1 LRHIAQ
7 FDMKEGMNDLNV
19 ILMNIAQSLPGFLLA
34 IVVHEAAHAW
44 MANKFG
50 DPTAKNMGRL
60 TLNPAAH
67 YDMWGTVLFPLLAAV
82 TNFAMIG
89 WAKPVPVEVRN
100 FKNIRS
106 GIFWVSFAGPLSN
119 IILGTLSAL
128 LLAIIAVKVP
138 SDWEYYTIFLKMLRY
153 SIFIN
158 FILAFFNLIPLPPLD
173 GSKMVSSF
181 LRGRA
186 LYKYESIAQYTPMI
200 FIGVLALSLMG
211 IHTLGYVL
219 MPAQYLANYLMFAF
233 LGLFGG
239 IG

>member
-1 LRHIAQ
+1 MNQILFTIAES
-7 FDMKEGMNDLNV
+7 M
-19 ILMNIAQSLPGFLLA
+19 PGFLLA
-34 IVVHEAAHAW
+34 IVTHEAAHAW

-50 DPTAKNMGRL
+50 DPTAKNLGRL

-67 YDMWGTVLFPLLAAV
+67 YDPWGTIFFPLLAAV

-89 WAKPVPVEVRN
+89 WARPVPIEVRN
-100 FKNIRS
+100 FKNYRS

-119 IILGTLSAL
+119 IILGTLSAII
-128 LLAIIAVKVP
+128 LALIATKV
-138 SDWEYYTIFLKMLRY
+138 SQDWGYFTIAIRMLRY
-153 SIFIN
+153 SVFIN

-181 LRGRA
+181 LKGRA
-186 LYKYESIAQYTPMI
+186 LYTYENFARYTPMI
-200 FIGVLALSLMG
+200 FIVVMALSMMG

-219 MPAQYLANYLMFAF
+219 LPAQYLANFLMFEF

-239 IG
+239 VA

>member
-1 LRHIAQ
+1 
-7 FDMKEGMNDLNV
+7 MNDLNG
-19 ILMNIAQSLPGFLLA
+19 ILFNIAQSLPGFLLA

-50 DPTAKNMGRL
+50 DPTAKNEGRL

-67 YDMWGTVLFPLLAAV
+67 YDPLGTIFFPLLAAV

-89 WAKPVPVEVRN
+89 WARPVPIEARN
-100 FKNIRS
+100 FKNYRK

-119 IILGTLSAL
+119 LILGTLSAIV
-128 LLAIIAVKVP
+128 LAIIATQVS
-138 SDWEYYTIFLKMLRY
+138 SDWEFYSISLRMLRY
-153 SIFIN
+153 SLFIN

-181 LRGRA
+181 LKGHA
-186 LYKYESIAQYTPMI
+186 LRKYEEFGRFTPVI
-200 FIGVLALSLMG
+200 FLVVMALSFMG
-211 IHTLGYVL
+211 IHTIGYL
-219 MPAQYLANYLMFAF
+219 LQPAQSMANYIMFS
-233 LGLFGG
+233 LLTLFGG